1 MQFSFD
7 ESVGYVSESFSGG
20 VTIQFVFPGTGKRVL
35 FIDTRIGDDMPWVLL
50 RSIVVEVQG
59 IFTISEKANGQQ
71 FRIRSGVEP
80 ESMVVAEGAPGSGS
94 GSGAGGKVTSEDI
107 EDGAVNLNHLGEDV
121 KDQLAGNSLTDDD
134 LENIYFEPNV
144 TDISAD
150 TTGENVVLNAE
161 AENIDDNEAVT
172 WKIDIDGT
180 VSEVDNV
187 GTSLTLD
194 SDQTAAFFAAEMVKV
209 QLLCSDYESEW
220 FDISGPEGSSEDV
233 IVEEGD

>member
-20 VTIQFVFPGTGKRVL
+20 VTIQFVFHGTGKRVL

-59 IFTISEKANGQQ
+59 IFTIPEKAKGQQ

-80 ESMVVAEGAPGSGS
+80 ESMVVAEGATGSGS

-144 TDISAD
+144 TSITSEDVEGGI
-150 TTGENVVLNAE
+150 VLTAE
-161 AENIDDNEAVT
+161 AENIDDDEAVT
-172 WKIDIDGT
+172 WDIDTDGQVT
-180 VSEVDNV
+180 EIEDT
-187 GTSLTLD
+187 GTSLTL
-194 SDQTAAFFAAEMVKV
+194 SEQLSAAVRNALSSKV
-209 QLLCSDYESEW
+209 RLHCSDYVSEW
-220 FDISGPEGSSEDV
+220 FDILGSEGGSE
-233 IVEEGD
+233 ENHEQGD